1 MARQRDVT
9 VPRAWQEHSRPKP
22 EKVPGPGPPS
32 KFASDRNP
40 VTAFLR
46 EAGLIQYAR
55 VLNHHG
61 FDDMETLLCM
71 EDEHMR
77 EMGIATG
84 HILKLKR
91 HLREH
96 ALQRFGQREPASQS
110 SQIAVPRFGGGE
122 TQGKAYTSVQLSWM
136 KLKDEIGLS
145 TVGGLFYQKFFA
157 LEPEAKELFP
167 LSMRFR
173 YMDWGSS
180 EEEDPDDPTHSPA
193 LRNLWAK
200 FISVVGSAVA
210 GLQDTCRLVPML
222 QQLGIRHA
230 GYGLKESYF
239 HLAGKILVDCI
250 SEGLGK
256 SFTKEVENA
265 WVMVSGFMVA
275 TMLSGFSTAQKDIQD
290 AEERLR
296 LSLHPSDA
304 ESTALGE
311 TELETDL
318 DSRQITP
325 EDLDVYRQ

>member
-1 MARQRDVT
+1 M
-9 VPRAWQEHSRPKP
+9 
-22 EKVPGPGPPS
+22 
-32 KFASDRNP
+32 
-40 VTAFLR
+40 
-46 EAGLIQYAR
+46 
-55 VLNHHG
+55 
-61 FDDMETLLCM
+61 
-71 EDEHMR
+71 
-77 EMGIATG
+77 
-84 HILKLKR
+84 
-91 HLREH
+91 
-96 ALQRFGQREPASQS
+96 
-110 SQIAVPRFGGGE
+110 
-122 TQGKAYTSVQLSWM
+122 
-136 KLKDEIGLS
+136 
-145 TVGGLFYQKFFA
+145 
-157 LEPEAKELFP
+157 
-167 LSMRFR
+167 
-173 YMDWGSS
+173 
-180 EEEDPDDPTHSPA
+180 
-193 LRNLWAK
+193 
-200 FISVVGSAVA
+200 A

>member
-9 VPRAWQEHSRPKP
+9 VPRAWQEPSRPKP

-180 EEEDPDDPTHSPA
+180 EEEDPDDPTDSPA

-230 GYGLKESYF
+230 GWQNSRGLYF
-239 HLAGKILVDCI
+239 GGTREIFHQRSGECLGHGFRLHGGDNAVRLQHCAEGHPGCGRTPPFELA
-250 SEGLGK
+250 SLG
-256 SFTKEVENA
+256 
-265 WVMVSGFMVA
+265 
-275 TMLSGFSTAQKDIQD
+275 
-290 AEERLR
+290 R
-296 LSLHPSDA
+296 
-304 ESTALGE
+304 
-311 TELETDL
+311 
-318 DSRQITP
+318 
-325 EDLDVYRQ
+325 